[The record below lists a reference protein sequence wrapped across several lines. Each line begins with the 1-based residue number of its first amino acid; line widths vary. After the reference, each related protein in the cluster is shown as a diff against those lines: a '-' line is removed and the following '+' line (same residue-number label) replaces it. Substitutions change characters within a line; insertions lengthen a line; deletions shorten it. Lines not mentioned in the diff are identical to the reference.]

1 MFSTTQMSHT
11 VRVHLWGEG
20 FSGFLA
26 LSAVGSSKCWGW
38 WGVVELGPAGPP
50 AHSIILSASQ
60 SGSVCAPLP
69 PATPGPCKNNPLRK
83 GRAPSFIEVG
93 GQAHPHRVY
102 MHCANRARNKTSGT
116 WTYAL
121 GCECSENQFK
131 KDIKNICQFFCS
143 LTLFAFIDS
152 NFTLW
157 HVSLELCVRAG

>member
-83 GRAPSFIEVG
+83 GRAPSFIELG
-93 GQAHPHRVY
+93 GQAHPHTESICNAQTEQETKLQEHEHMPWVVSAQKISSKRI
-102 MHCANRARNKTSGT
+102 
-116 WTYAL
+116 
-121 GCECSENQFK
+121 FK
-131 KDIKNICQFFCS
+131 KIYKLS
-143 LTLFAFIDS
+143 L
-152 NFTLW
+152 
-157 HVSLELCVRAG
+157 